1 MSINQSV
8 INKACIE
15 TDDWRMWPMHALCY
29 KMSDISSY
37 AFVMLTH
44 NICKLEVF
52 AIQREI
58 PILRRLHSELWGG
71 SVWWWTPFLI
81 SQSGQLRSSSSNTIQ
96 CSLYFQLYC
105 NSVDVCIGTL
115 LISIWTVGGER
126 HRIGADTGRCSPKIN
141 CFLWPSNAKSEMLIS
156 YQSWFLI
163 RYFQNDFLAGTNSV
177 GTCTFYANPCL
188 CFDENWGDI
197 LNIIIIFTVSIKVAS
212 PMSPIK
218 EPMGAQFMLQVI
230 VMLFD
235 KESHDNNWTAND
247 NNYKWRQ

>member
-1 MSINQSV
+1 MTH
-8 INKACIE
+8 ACIVLQNVWYQQLRICNADPQYLQ
-15 TDDWRMWPMHALCY
+15 TRGFCNKTGNTY
-29 KMSDISSY
+29 SSKI
-37 AFVMLTH
+37 A
-44 NICKLEVF
+44 
-52 AIQREI
+52 
-58 PILRRLHSELWGG
+58 LWGG

-126 HRIGADTGRCSPKIN
+126 HRIGADTGLFSKDQLFWSSLTDQCQES
-141 CFLWPSNAKSEMLIS
+141 SEMLIS
-156 YQSWFLI
+156 YKSWFLI
-163 RYFQNDFLAGTNSV
+163 RYFQNDFLGGTNSV

-188 CFDENWGDI
+188 CFDENWGDS
-197 LNIIIIFTVSIKVAS
+197 LNIIFTVSIKVAS